1 MGRNGRRLQS
11 FQQFDVADEQCGMK
25 VGTDALVLGCWAG
38 ENMAGPTRIL
48 DIGTGSGILALMLAQ
63 RHERAVVEAVEL
75 EPDAAK
81 QAAANVAASPFSERI
96 SVHAMAIQAWTG
108 DLVDLVVCNPP
119 FFHNHP
125 KSPERKR
132 NLARHDDTLP
142 LRVLVS
148 EAKRVTH
155 EAGVFQFVFPTER
168 AEEVRSLAEKEG
180 WLFMQRISLAW
191 SDNHEP
197 IRDLWTW
204 TKETHPAL
212 QANSELRLMQD
223 PGTGTWSSWLKLRL
237 SKFLM
242 KEPRI

>member
-11 FQQFDVADEQCGMK
+11 FQQFDVADDQCGMK

-38 ENMAGPTRIL
+38 ENLQGPTRIL

-75 EPDAAK
+75 EPDAAR
-81 QAAANVAASPFSERI
+81 QAAENAASSPFRDRI
-96 SVHAMAIQAWTG
+96 SVHEMAVQAWEG
-108 DLVDLVVCNPP
+108 ADVDLVVCNPP

-142 LRVLVS
+142 LHVLF
-148 EAKRVTH
+148 AQAQRVTH
-155 EAGVFQFVFPTER
+155 DAGVFQFVFPTDR
-168 AEEVRSLAEKEG
+168 AEEVRAIASKEG
-180 WLFMQRISLAW
+180 WLLSQRISLAW
-191 SDNHEP
+191 SASHEP

-204 TKETHPAL
+204 VKHAGHEHSPV
-212 QANSELRLMQD
+212 EDVRLTRNPD
-223 PGTGTWSSWLKLRL
+223 DGGLAPWLKHRL
-237 SKFLM
+237 SAFL
-242 KEPRI
+242 KEN

>member
-11 FQQFDVADEQCGMK
+11 FQQFDVADDQCGMK

-38 ENMAGPTRIL
+38 EGMKGLTRIL

-63 RHERAVVEAVEL
+63 RHEQAEVEAVEL

-81 QAAANVAASPFSERI
+81 QAASNVEASPFHGRI
-96 SVHAMAIQAWTG
+96 SVHEMAVQAW
-108 DLVDLVVCNPP
+108 DRAKVDLVVCNPP

-142 LRVLVS
+142 LHVLFA
-148 EAKRVTH
+148 EASRVTH
-155 EAGVFQFVFPTER
+155 EAGVFQFVFPAER
-168 AEEVRSLAEKEG
+168 SEEVKVAATKGG
-180 WLFMQRISLAW
+180 WSQFQRISLAW
-191 SDNHEP
+191 SSSHEP

-204 TKETHPAL
+204 GKIPQSGQSLKE
-212 QANSELRLMQD
+212 EVRLMQD
-223 PGTGTWSSWLKLRL
+223 TDARDWAPWLKRRL
-237 SKFLM
+237 SEFLS
-242 KEPRI
+242 EA

>member
-11 FQQFDVADEQCGMK
+11 FQQFDVADDQCGMK

-38 ENMAGPTRIL
+38 EGMKGLNRIL

-63 RHERAVVEAVEL
+63 RHEQAEVEAVEL

-81 QAAANVAASPFSERI
+81 QAASNVEASPFHGRI
-96 SVHAMAIQAWTG
+96 AVHEMAVQAWDG
-108 DLVDLVVCNPP
+108 AKVDLVVCNPP

-142 LRVLVS
+142 LHVLFA
-148 EAKRVTH
+148 EASRVTH
-155 EAGVFQFVFPTER
+155 EAGVFQFVFPAER
-168 AEEVRSLAEKEG
+168 SEEVKVAATKGG
-180 WLFMQRISLAW
+180 WSQFQRISLAW
-191 SDNHEP
+191 SASHEP

-204 TKETHPAL
+204 GKVLHSGQFLKE
-212 QANSELRLMQD
+212 EVRLMQD
-223 PGTGTWSSWLKLRL
+223 ADAQDWAPWLKRRL
-237 SKFLM
+237 SEFLS
-242 KEPRI
+242 EA

>member
-11 FQQFDVADEQCGMK
+11 FQQFDVADDQCGMK

-38 ENMAGPTRIL
+38 ENLQGPTRIL

-75 EPDAAK
+75 EPDAAR
-81 QAAANVAASPFSERI
+81 QAAENAASSPFRDRI
-96 SVHAMAIQAWTG
+96 SVHEMAVQAWEG
-108 DLVDLVVCNPP
+108 ADVDLVVCNPP

-142 LRVLVS
+142 LHVLF
-148 EAKRVTH
+148 AQARRVTH
-155 EAGVFQFVFPTER
+155 DAGVFQFVFPTDR
-168 AEEVRSLAEKEG
+168 AEEVRAIASKEG
-180 WLFMQRISLAW
+180 WLLSQRISLAW
-191 SDNHEP
+191 SASHEP

-204 TKETHPAL
+204 VKHAGHEHSPVEDVLLTQNPDDESWA
-212 QANSELRLMQD
+212 A
-223 PGTGTWSSWLKLRL
+223 WLKHRL
-237 SKFLM
+237 SAFL
-242 KEPRI
+242 KEN

>member
-75 EPDAAK
+75 EPDAAR
-81 QAAANVAASPFSERI
+81 QAAENAASSPFRDRI
-96 SVHAMAIQAWTG
+96 SVHEMAVQAWEG
-108 DLVDLVVCNPP
+108 ADVDLVVCNPP

-142 LRVLVS
+142 LHVLF
-148 EAKRVTH
+148 AQAQRVTH
-155 EAGVFQFVFPTER
+155 DAGVFQFVFPTDR
-168 AEEVRSLAEKEG
+168 AEEVRAIASKEG
-180 WLFMQRISLAW
+180 WLLSQRISLAW
-191 SDNHEP
+191 SASHEP

-204 TKETHPAL
+204 VKHAGHEHSPV
-212 QANSELRLMQD
+212 EDVRLTRNPD
-223 PGTGTWSSWLKLRL
+223 DGGLAPWLKHRL
-237 SKFLM
+237 SAFL
-242 KEPRI
+242 KEN

>member
-11 FQQFDVADEQCGMK
+11 FQQFDVADDQCGMK

-38 ENMAGPTRIL
+38 ENLQGPTRIL

-75 EPDAAK
+75 EPDAAR
-81 QAAANVAASPFSERI
+81 QAAENAASSPFRDRI
-96 SVHAMAIQAWTG
+96 SVHEMAVQAWEG
-108 DLVDLVVCNPP
+108 ADVDLVVCNPP

-142 LRVLVS
+142 LHVLF
-148 EAKRVTH
+148 AQAQRVTH
-155 EAGVFQFVFPTER
+155 DAGVFQFVFPTDR
-168 AEEVRSLAEKEG
+168 AEEVRATASKEG
-180 WLFMQRISLAW
+180 WSLSQRISLAW
-191 SDNHEP
+191 SASHEP

-204 TKETHPAL
+204 VKHAGHEHSPVEDVLLTQNPDDESWA
-212 QANSELRLMQD
+212 A
-223 PGTGTWSSWLKLRL
+223 WLKHRL
-237 SKFLM
+237 SAFL
-242 KEPRI
+242 KEN